1 MNQNEDMEELDP
13 VGMIHQLACC
23 FTQQRMMA
31 SQVAVLTAIA
41 KNPAITSGPIVRMTG
56 LSVPNTGRILN
67 YLAEVGDVTFVREE
81 PPRPDYPSTRRHF
94 YITPEGVG
102 TVKKLVHHL
111 GWGEIRE
118 GLEEESLT
126 VPGTS
131 VRASRTRSS
140 PASLTPT
147 MPPLV
152 RMVPVLRRTVP

>member
-1 MNQNEDMEELDP
+1 MNQTEDMEELDP

-102 TVKKLVHHL
+102 TVRKLVHHL
-111 GWGEIRE
+111 GWGEINRFRIVKE
-118 GLEEESLT
+118 ND
-126 VPGTS
+126 
-131 VRASRTRSS
+131 SS
-140 PASLTPT
+140 QLYKF
-147 MPPLV
+147 L
-152 RMVPVLRRTVP
+152 